1 MMTTYPTPTPEKQ
14 SRDESNWASPV
25 SRLKVGEVPS
35 GALNLNVDGREV
47 VGPLQGFGQLWQ
59 KTYRINFNDVHQP
72 PKEVVRYWKQ
82 HLPDLM
88 PKDSRFYPS
97 LSGVQPGE
105 VVLINAS
112 LPGIPGGVPVSTGVL
127 VLYADEDMFTVMT
140 PAGHPESGFNTFSAF
155 EEDGVTV
162 AQIQSLARAND
173 PIYEFGF
180 RFLGGSSQQER
191 IWHSVLLA
199 LASNF
204 GVSGQVQ
211 VQKTCIDSRLQW
223 SHAGNIWQNAL
234 VRTVVNTPVRVFNKV
249 LKR

>member
-25 SRLKVGEVPS
+25 SRLKVGEVPT

-140 PAGHPESGFNTFSAF
+140 PAGHPESG
-155 EEDGVTV
+155 
-162 AQIQSLARAND
+162 RAND

-211 VQKTCIDSRLQW
+211 VQKTCVDSRLQW
-223 SHAGNIWQNAL
+223 SQTGNIWQNAL
-234 VRTVVNTPVRVFNKV
+234 VRTVVNTPVRVFNKA